1 MATIHIVTGKVI
13 KVSIG
18 GKTGNRVAHILSEG
32 DVVPEGVD
40 AEQLKRL
47 EERGLIKKAKSAE
60 GQTGDITVPEGDPVD
75 SWTVP
80 QLELFA
86 KNKSIDLTGAGN
98 KGEKFTA
105 IQTAL
110 AAAGSGS

>member
-1 MATIHIVTGKVI
+1 MATIYTVTGKVI

-18 GKTGNRVAHILSEG
+18 GKTGNRVAHILQRG

-47 EERGLIKKAKSAE
+47 EERGFIKKAKS
-60 GQTGDITVPEGDPVD
+60 GDSGNPSGDVTIPEGDPTD
-75 SWTVP
+75 TWTVP

-86 KNKSIDLTGAGN
+86 KNKGIELTGGN
-98 KGEKFTA
+98 KGEKLAA
-105 IQTAL
+105 IQAAL
-110 AAAGSGS
+110 AAGSGS